1 MMNDETKLLL
11 AKAEDKA
18 RQCSENSMITNT
30 VFLNMQESSAVAS
43 SLRLP
48 ADVKMLFYGVFED
61 SERTV
66 AIMLPEYVEADSLSG
81 LYEYFEQCPE
91 ADPLAVIEVE
101 KDKFSPALSHR
112 DYLGA
117 LMGLGIKR
125 EMTGD
130 IVVSEN
136 GCKIAVLEKIAPF
149 IVENLGKAGRG
160 TLKAKIIPPSQAR
173 EATKAV
179 GTPDSFTVSSM
190 RLDSVVKN
198 AFHIS
203 RSDAC
208 TAIESGVVFV
218 NDLECTK
225 PDKKISAGD
234 KVVFRRRGRIIISD
248 CSSVSKKGR
257 VIVEV
262 MKFS

>member
-1 MMNDETKLLL
+1 MNEEDKLLL
-11 AKAEDKA
+11 AKIRDRE
-18 RQCSENSMITNT
+18 RQCSDNSMITNS
-30 VFLNMQESSAVAS
+30 VFLDMRERSVVAS
-43 SLRLP
+43 SHFDIR
-48 ADVKMLFYGVFED
+48 MIFYGGFED
-61 SERTV
+61 AERTTAV
-66 AIMLPEYVEADSLSG
+66 FLPEYIEAQDLQA
-81 LYEYFEQCPE
+81 LFEYFDECPE
-91 ADPLAVIEVE
+91 ADPVAIIEIE

-130 IVVSEN
+130 IIVSEN
-136 GCKIAVLEKIAPF
+136 GCKMAVLEKIAPF

-160 TLKAKIIPPSQAR
+160 TLKAKIISSGEAR
-173 EATKAV
+173 KGAKVV

-198 AFHIS
+198 AFRVS
-203 RSDAC
+203 RGDAC
-208 TAIESGVVFV
+208 AAIEAGLVFV

-225 PDKKISAGD
+225 PDKKIAQSD
-234 KVVFRRRGRIIISD
+234 KVVFRRKGRIIVKD

-257 VIVEV
+257 IIVEITR
-262 MKFS
+262 FN